1 MEFQKINPVSYTHLD
16 VYKRQEFTLNA
27 DGTITQKNKTQE
39 NKLIYDATKME
50 FVNSKKK

>member
-1 MEFQKINPVSYTHLD
+1 MRREGF
-16 VYKRQEFTLNA
+16 EFTLNA